1 MVFMLGLGSVLA
13 SIVWVKISEKVWSL
27 KIVGVRKIL
36 TFLAL
41 VCGLYAI
48 ANGFYHMGS
57 TFELVRLIFEAVV
70 DFLFGSG
77 GEQISKETG
86 TVLGT
91 VLDEKSIGFK
101 VKLVIFSFGLI
112 CIFGLW
118 QVVSVFFG
126 FCAALIAAGHLFWR

>member
-70 DFLFGSG
+70 DFSFGSG

-86 TVLGT
+86 TVL
-91 VLDEKSIGFK
+91 DEKSTGFK
-101 VKLVIFSFGLI
+101 VKLVIFSFGLM
-112 CIFGLW
+112 CILGFW
-118 QVVSVFFG
+118 QIVSVFFG

>member
-1 MVFMLGLGSVLA
+1 MVFMLGLGSVVA
-13 SIVWVKISEKVWSL
+13 SIVWVRISEKVWSL
-27 KIVGVRKIL
+27 KFISARKTL

-57 TFELVRLIFEAVV
+57 TFELVRLIFETVV
-70 DFLFGSG
+70 EFLFGSG

-86 TVLGT
+86 TVL
-91 VLDEKSIGFK
+91 DEMSTKSK
-101 VKLVIFSFGLI
+101 VRLGIFAFGLM
-112 CIFGLW
+112 CILGFW
-118 QVVSVFFG
+118 QIVSVFFG